1 MDIGMDHSLPATWYP
16 DNIVIFEKNLFSRNA
31 IVDAVEK
38 IYPESNVFCFD
49 CIAKTMKFITGTHCM
64 QHTSLA
70 IIEFSGDKNSPLLF
84 FNTMSVH
91 FSAQKK
97 HDLKVLVYTSVED
110 RFFISS
116 MTKFI
121 SGGIV
126 FKSEP
131 VLSMLRVLYAIGHSN
146 GVVLSAKARELLAS
160 YKPQKSSCDELRGYF
175 SEIGEHRLSLSSR
188 RIDSKYKTFYSRRYN
203 TIAKIGCK
211 NVRQYSRYLSKIV
224 GQLSE

>member
-1 MDIGMDHSLPATWYP
+1 MDIEMDHSLSSTWYP

-31 IVDAVEK
+31 IIDAVEK
-38 IYPESNVFCFD
+38 IYPESNVLCFD
-49 CIAKTMKFITGTHCM
+49 CMAKTMKFITGAHCL

-91 FSAQKK
+91 SSIDKR

-116 MTKFI
+116 MTNVI

-131 VLSMLRVLYAIGHSN
+131 VLSMQRVLYTLTHSN
-146 GVVLSAKARELLAS
+146 GVVLSEKVSKLLES
-160 YKPQKSSCDELRGYF
+160 YTPQKSSCDELRGYF
-175 SEIGEHRLSLSSR
+175 SEIGEHRLALSSR
-188 RIDSKYKTFYSRRYN
+188 RINSKYKTFYSRRYN

-224 GQLSE
+224 GKLSE